1 MPGYAHYLGHGV
13 SIMADLLEESIER
26 MPAVKELPKADPG
39 GVQAKTMTR
48 IGVKQNGP
56 VVKLLAEH
64 NQRVGYGFVIVFHG
78 SASPF
83 PVVITPNRP
92 RPEEGAQKAP
102 CNLRTRETRVR
113 VTKRTLYATDCFA
126 GVQR

>member
-1 MPGYAHYLGHGV
+1 
-13 SIMADLLEESIER
+13 MADLLEESIER
-26 MPAVKELPKADPG
+26 MPAVKELPKVDPG

-64 NQRVGYGFVIVFHG
+64 DERVGYGFVIVFHG

-113 VTKRTLYATDCFA
+113 ITKGEPYRLSYWGPTVVLRT
-126 GVQR
+126 